1 MRAIYDYIIYTDGGC
16 ERNPGG
22 RGGYGAVIINNST
35 RKLTDI
41 SGGFRS
47 TTNNR
52 MEVMAVI
59 KALEKIEKGTHIQLF
74 SDSQYVIKTMN
85 GMFRKKKNIDLWKK
99 LDKLAV
105 AFKIEWNWVKGHNGN
120 TYNERCDTLCQEA
133 MTLPEL
139 EEDVGYMNIDS
150 IPEQSDTVAQSL
162 EKYNI
167 HYQNGELLENV
178 IKKIRDD
185 YNEKV
190 QMAAVKIPNLQEFE
204 NVRGKIIYR
213 LVNYEKNKE
222 LLEDCPHRRLYDL
235 AVTFRW
241 VAHIDNDGVSTS
253 LITNRQVKEWGVSVN
268 DLVLAA
274 QQNTPRLFPAKIV
287 DIEEMLAGKMS
298 FILYLST
305 IPMYIL
311 TNEQEVNGASALL
324 YGDVLKD
331 FANKKGTDMYILPSS
346 IHEVILL
353 PSDRI
358 NDPTKLLS
366 MVHDANTTVVSIG
379 DVLSDSVYY
388 YDRKTDHITEIVS
401 DEKM

>member
-1 MRAIYDYIIYTDGGC
+1 MMNFEEFKAWVKENITSKDWKETSQV
-16 ERNPGG
+16 E
-22 RGGYGAVIINNST
+22 
-35 RKLTDI
+35 I
-41 SGGFRS
+41 S
-47 TTNNR
+47 
-52 MEVMAVI
+52 VV
-59 KALEKIEKGTHIQLF
+59 
-74 SDSQYVIKTMN
+74 
-85 GMFRKKKNIDLWKK
+85 KKNNGVSKAGLFIRESGQDVSPILY
-99 LDKLAV
+99 LDD
-105 AFKIEWNWVKGHNGN
+105 
-120 TYNERCDTLCQEA
+120 Y
-133 MTLPEL
+133 
-139 EEDVGYMNIDS
+139 Y
-150 IPEQSDTVAQSL
+150 
-162 EKYNI
+162 I

-222 LLEDCPHRRLYDL
+222 LLEDCPHRRLHDL

-241 VAHIDNDGVSTS
+241 VAHIDDDGVSTS
-253 LITNRQVKEWGVSVN
+253 LITNRQVKEWGITVN

-274 QQNTPRLFPAKIV
+274 QQNTPRLFPAKII
-287 DIEEMLAGKMS
+287 DMEEMLAGKVS
-298 FILYLST
+298 F
-305 IPMYIL
+305 
-311 TNEQEVNGASALL
+311 
-324 YGDVLKD
+324 
-331 FANKKGTDMYILPSS
+331 LPSS